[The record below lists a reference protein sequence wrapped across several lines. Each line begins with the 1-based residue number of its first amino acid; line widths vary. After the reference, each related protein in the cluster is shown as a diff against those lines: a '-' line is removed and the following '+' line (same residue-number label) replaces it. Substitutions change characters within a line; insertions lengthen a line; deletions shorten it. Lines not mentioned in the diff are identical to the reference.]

1 MGKSKVLQE
10 VLADLKI
17 STAIWC
23 TGATIAFIALRGQER
38 ETRTDQKVGW
48 APEEDG
54 GWVG

>member
-1 MGKSKVLQE
+1 MKVESPKAQNINSNM
-10 VLADLKI
+10 VHP
-17 STAIWC
+17 
-23 TGATIAFIALRGQER
+23 GATIAFIALRGQER